1 VSAVCVCARAH
12 ARGVLEYS
20 VRVHLTSLA
29 TSSKD
34 TSSKD
39 TSSKDTSVRV
49 HLTSLAN
56 EAVLACCNVK
66 LARPTSSPSWMY
78 VCGYTYMGVRVRVR
92 YLYTCGLGFRV

>member
-1 VSAVCVCARAH
+1 MSAVCVCARAH
-12 ARGVLEYS
+12 ARGVLEY
-20 VRVHLTSLA
+20 
-29 TSSKD
+29 
-34 TSSKD
+34 
-39 TSSKDTSVRV
+39 SVRV